1 MDLPRH
7 RRLISSSGPSVQ
19 NEQLR
24 VDGVRCQ
31 GALITQL
38 KIHCLIQDVYNV
50 VKYLW
55 VQGRYW
61 YLR

>member
-7 RRLISSSGPSVQ
+7 RRLISSSGPGVQ

-31 GALITQL
+31 GALI
-38 KIHCLIQDVYNV
+38 IESVDSISRDGPDVTYT
-50 VKYLW
+50 
-55 VQGRYW
+55 
-61 YLR
+61 